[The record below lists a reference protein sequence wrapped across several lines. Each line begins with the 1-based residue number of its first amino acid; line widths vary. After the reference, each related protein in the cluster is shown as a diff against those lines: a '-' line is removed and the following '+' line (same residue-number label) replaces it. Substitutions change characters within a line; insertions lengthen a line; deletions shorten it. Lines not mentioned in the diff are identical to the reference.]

1 MNDAEIKLQ
10 LIRII
15 DSQEGVVLLD
25 WLNLLQSKI
34 QKNSKNDLTE
44 LELGY
49 KAMSEDIEREVH
61 ASEWIEGTLNI
72 IRL

>member
-15 DSQEGVVLLD
+15 DSQQGTILMD

-34 QKNSKNDLTE
+34 QKDSMNGLTE

-49 KAMSEDIEREVH
+49 KAMSEDVERE
-61 ASEWIEGTLNI
+61 AEALEWIDCTLNSDD
-72 IRL
+72 L